1 MTILWVVL
9 GLAILVAACAG
20 VPALR
25 RRLVTP
31 WVMRQV
37 SRALPPMSET
47 ERVALEAGT
56 VWWDGVFA
64 PGEAGGHRHVPA
76 A

>member
-9 GLAILVAACAG
+9 GRAILVAA
-20 VPALR
+20 
-25 RRLVTP
+25 
-31 WVMRQV
+31 
-37 SRALPPMSET
+37 
-47 ERVALEAGT
+47 
-56 VWWDGVFA
+56 FA